1 MLGGRGMAVDINQI
15 NDVSWKVVFPRF
27 SFRGGN

>member
-1 MLGGRGMAVDINQI
+1 MLWGSEAADINQI

-27 SFRGGN
+27 SFRGEN